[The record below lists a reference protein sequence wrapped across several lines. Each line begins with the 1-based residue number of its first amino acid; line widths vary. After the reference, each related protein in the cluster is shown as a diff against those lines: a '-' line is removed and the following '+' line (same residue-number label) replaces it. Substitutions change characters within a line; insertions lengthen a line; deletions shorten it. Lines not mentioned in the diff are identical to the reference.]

1 MAQSLE
7 TIRSS
12 LLTTIFGRRF
22 GLTPDEYI
30 GGTKELKV
38 AIEDISTTIP
48 TTVLAY
54 GITRILTSG
63 SSQGPTQH
71 FLPAPVPGVEKSIF
85 LNSTS
90 TGSQQFLSTA
100 NGASII
106 ATSIGTTVGV
116 INFVGPGGSIVLVG
130 GSTVQW
136 LIKSIE
142 AVTST
147 ALAQAITFTTST

>member
-12 LLTTIFGRRF
+12 LLTSIFGRRL
-22 GLTPDEYI
+22 GLTSDEYV
-30 GGTKELKV
+30 GGTKELKL
-38 AIEDISTTIP
+38 AIEDISTTVP
-48 TTVLAY
+48 TTLLAY

-71 FLPAPVPGVEKSIF
+71 FLPAPVPGVEKTIIMVT
-85 LNSTS
+85 TS

-106 ATSIGTTVGV
+106 TATGGSTIGVL
-116 INFVGPGGSIVLVG
+116 NFIGPGG
-130 GSTVQW
+130 
-136 LIKSIE
+136 
-142 AVTST
+142 A
-147 ALAQAITFTTST
+147 